1 MQIRLSS
8 PRSGACRAF
17 STVPVLL
24 AVAALG
30 CLALSAAGIHRWH
43 EEQHAARPVVSP
55 VGIQITAA
63 AAPRWQADLHTALNA
78 TCYLLDPRV

>member
-8 PRSGACRAF
+8 SRSGACRAF
-17 STVPVLL
+17 SIVPVLL

-55 VGIQITAA
+55 VSIQITA